1 MLFVCIVLSD
11 CVNGR
16 YTAQVTWLWE
26 DVGCST
32 QAGYRKAYVPVSSC
46 QLVIDVSGGN
56 AQREISSSSHQCV
69 PVIVAPVFS

>member
-26 DVGCST
+26 VVGGPTHGAGVQEALRTSVIMPISDRRKWWECSKGDLIHHHT
-32 QAGYRKAYVPVSSC
+32 SVC
-46 QLVIDVSGGN
+46 LL
-56 AQREISSSSHQCV
+56 
-69 PVIVAPVFS
+69 